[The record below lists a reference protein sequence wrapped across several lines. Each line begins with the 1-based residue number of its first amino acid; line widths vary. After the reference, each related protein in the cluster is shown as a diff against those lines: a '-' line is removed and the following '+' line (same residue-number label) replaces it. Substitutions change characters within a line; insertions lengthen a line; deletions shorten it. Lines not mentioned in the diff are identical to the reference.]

1 VPVFW
6 IIVSV
11 TGFFSAIAIRA
22 FARYS
27 RLWWGALAV
36 GVFDAIAILI
46 LTISDG
52 QWLAWFIG
60 IVLGAI
66 GWTALDRAANRRG
79 KQQ

>member
-6 IIVSV
+6 IIVCV
-11 TGFFSAIAIRA
+11 TGFFSAIVARA
-22 FARYS
+22 VAKFS

-52 QWLAWFIG
+52 EWLAWF
-60 IVLGAI
+60 LGLGLGVI

-79 KQQ
+79 RQQ